1 MKPLFLT
8 IALLAAMSCLAFTAC
23 DRNDNPMSTTTGGSL
38 TGGTGDDAGETPGDN
53 NDDNDDNNTETP
65 EQAMTLT
72 LKIGTSTFTA
82 TLEDNATAHAFAA
95 LLPLTLSMHELN
107 SNEKYAYLDQSL
119 PTQASSPGMI
129 QTGDLMLYGSSC
141 VVLFYKTFSTSY
153 SYTRIGRIDNPSGLA
168 AAVGSGSVTV
178 SFER

>member
-1 MKPLFLT
+1 
-8 IALLAAMSCLAFTAC
+8 
-23 DRNDNPMSTTTGGSL
+23 
-38 TGGTGDDAGETPGDN
+38 
-53 NDDNDDNNTETP
+53 
-65 EQAMTLT
+65 
-72 LKIGTSTFTA
+72 
-82 TLEDNATAHAFAA
+82 
-95 LLPLTLSMHELN
+95 MHELN

-168 AAVGSGSVTV
+168 AVVGSGSVTV